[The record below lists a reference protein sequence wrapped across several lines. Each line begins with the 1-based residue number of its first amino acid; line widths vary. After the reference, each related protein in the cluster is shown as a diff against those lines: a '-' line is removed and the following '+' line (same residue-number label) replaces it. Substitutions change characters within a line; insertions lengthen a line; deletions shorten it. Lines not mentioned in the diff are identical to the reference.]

1 MLELSARNLQL
12 SNENAELN
20 SRLQSDQ
27 GTVQMLTERL
37 SQVCQEQ
44 DELTN
49 FIKQLQETNSSL
61 EKEKLQLQASKQDEK
76 NLLERQLKETK
87 DKVFCSN

>member
-12 SNENAELN
+12 SNENADLN

-27 GTVQMLTERL
+27 GTVQMLTEKL

-44 DELTN
+44 KETTV
-49 FIKQLQETNSSL
+49 FIKQLQETNRSL
-61 EKEKLQLQASKQDEK
+61 EKEKLQLQVGKQDEK
-76 NLLERQLKETK
+76 NLLERELKEAK
-87 DKVFCSN
+87 DKVFLH